1 VTKACGEDLSSDLVK
16 QQMTSD
22 YEEVWLGINDQP
34 DARRAISCLWAAKKL
49 VETLD
54 EPQTM
59 RLKMDIYHSDAATK
73 ILSDKKLS
81 KITNKTRFVLHLSVT
96 KSYVQL
102 EDLFLAISKN

>member
-1 VTKACGEDLSSDLVK
+1 VIKACGEDLSNDLVQ

-22 YEEVWLGINDQP
+22 DEKVWLGINDQP